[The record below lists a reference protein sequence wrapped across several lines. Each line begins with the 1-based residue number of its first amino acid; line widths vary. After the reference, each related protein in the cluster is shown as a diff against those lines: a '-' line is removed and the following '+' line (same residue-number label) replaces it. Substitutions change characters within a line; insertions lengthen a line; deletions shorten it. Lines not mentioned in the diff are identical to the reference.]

1 LYLSVGEAD
10 SIIVY
15 YPCDK
20 DSLLLSLE
28 SCIAGAAVYGLVAI
42 GLERNLCNATAV
54 SANGFKH
61 LSLGSSVVLSCIAAR
76 LASLGLILEA
86 LFSIEFLLAC
96 SENEIVSAV
105 LALQCDVLI
114 HCVLPHFKIIDMFTQ
129 DGFCRH
135 LCENNALIKLHG
147 HIYRYEY

>member
-1 LYLSVGEAD
+1 LIYKIKF
-10 SIIVY
+10 SILVQ
-15 YPCDK
+15 
-20 DSLLLSLE
+20 LLSCLH
-28 SCIAGAAVYGLVAI
+28 CCKAFAAVYRSVAV
-42 GLERNLCNATAV
+42 GLERNLGSLAAV
-54 SANGFKH
+54 SANSFKH
-61 LSLGSSVVLSCIAAR
+61 LSGSLTCILASIATG